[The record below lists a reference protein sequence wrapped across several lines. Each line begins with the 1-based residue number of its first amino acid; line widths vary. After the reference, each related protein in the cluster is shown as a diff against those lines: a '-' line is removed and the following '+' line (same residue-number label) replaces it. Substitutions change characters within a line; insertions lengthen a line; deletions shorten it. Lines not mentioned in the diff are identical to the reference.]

1 MARLTQNIAL
11 LDKKGPL
18 PKLTVDWAA
27 IRRDFILSERLRI
40 LDLFNQ
46 LTAPGGMTQEKAAKV
61 LGKSKSTI
69 LRWRKDPIPKST
81 RPHNVRTKK
90 DQKRY
95 KMLKDQVYALRL
107 LHKTWGRKKIH
118 YEMTKVL
125 RFKISVSMVGRMI
138 QELIKCGQIS
148 SYFGRFTRE
157 RRASHPPREHAIPR
171 PKGLKASKPGEIV
184 QIDTMYIP
192 ADNSRGYLFQV
203 NATCC
208 YSKWSCGMVFRS
220 ASAANATKLLKKLLK
235 TAPFKIEAIQTDQGS
250 EFRGKFERVC
260 EANQLTFYVN
270 HPHSPKQNAVVERLN
285 RTVREDF
292 YSVKSYPSG
301 NLAVLNRMVNKY
313 FEFYNKRRPH
323 QSLGNIPPMKFLKQH
338 KKYST

>member
-1 MARLTQNIAL
+1 MARLTQNISN
-11 LDKKGPL
+11 LDKKAAP
-18 PKLTVDWAA
+18 PKVTFDWAA
-27 IRRDFILSERLRI
+27 IKCDFILGERLRI
-40 LDLFNQ
+40 LELFRQ
-46 LTAPGGMTQEKAAKV
+46 LTLPGVMTQEKAAKV
-61 LGKSKSTI
+61 LKKSKSTI

-81 RPHNVRTKK
+81 RPHNVRSKK

-95 KMLKDQVYALRL
+95 ERLKDKVYELRL
-107 LHKTWGRKKIH
+107 IHATWGREKIH
-118 YEMTKVL
+118 YKMTKVL

-138 QELIKCGQIS
+138 QELIKSGRIS

-171 PKGLKASKPGEIV
+171 PKGLTASKPGEIV
-184 QIDTMYIP
+184 QIDTMYIS
-192 ADNSRGYLFQV
+192 ADNSRGYIFQV
-203 NATCC
+203 NATCR

-220 ASAANATKLLKKLLK
+220 ASAENATKLLKKLLK

-292 YSVKSYPSG
+292 YSVKSRPTH
-301 NLAVLNRMVNKY
+301 NLAALNRKVNKY
-313 FEFYNKRRPH
+313 FEFYNERRPH
-323 QSLGNIPPMKFLKQH
+323 QSLGNIPPMKFLQQYNKS
-338 KKYST
+338 ST